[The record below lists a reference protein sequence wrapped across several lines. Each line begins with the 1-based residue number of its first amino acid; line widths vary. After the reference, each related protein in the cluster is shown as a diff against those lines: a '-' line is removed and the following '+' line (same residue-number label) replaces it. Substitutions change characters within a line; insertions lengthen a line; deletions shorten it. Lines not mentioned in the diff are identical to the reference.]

1 MRRSAILAVLCSSLV
16 LSAPAAA
23 APPTQ
28 ERETVDDAFTIP
40 AGELC
45 PFPVEFRAT
54 GRILVTTHFSRDGSV
69 DFISERPNI
78 RITLTNPANG
88 RFVTDRDVGL
98 DKNVFNPDGTSDV
111 LSTGIH
117 FRVKSPG
124 GGVIFRRI
132 GLQIIHLDENAE
144 VISIDIVGGNFDPFE
159 GADAIICG
167 ALA

>member
-1 MRRSAILAVLCSSLV
+1 MRV
-16 LSAPAAA
+16 P
-23 APPTQ
+23 
-28 ERETVDDAFTIP
+28 VDFH
-40 AGELC
+40 
-45 PFPVEFRAT
+45 AT
-54 GRILVTTHFSRDGSV
+54 GRVLVTTHFKPDGSV

-98 DKNVFNPDGTSDV
+98 DKSVFNPDGTSDA

-117 FRVKSPG
+117 FRTKSPG

-132 GLQIIHLDENAE
+132 GLQIIHFDENGE
-144 VISIDIVGGNFDPFE
+144 VISIEIVGGNFDPFDE
-159 GADAIICG
+159 AAEIVCR

>member
-1 MRRSAILAVLCSSLV
+1 MRRSAILALAASFALA
-16 LSAPAAA
+16 APAVA

-28 ERETVDDAFTIP
+28 ERIPIDDAFIIP

-45 PFPVEFRAT
+45 GFPVDFRAV
-54 GRILVTTHFSRDGSV
+54 GRVLVTTHFNPDGTV

-88 RFVTDRDVGL
+88 RFVTDRDIGL
-98 DKNVFNPDGTSDV
+98 DKQVFNPDGTSDV

-117 FRVKSPG
+117 FRTKSPD

-132 GLQIIHLDENAE
+132 GLQIIHLDENGE
-144 VISIDIVGGNFDPFE
+144 VISIEIVGGNFDPFE
-159 GADAIICG
+159 GFDVCPS
-167 ALA
+167 LA

>member
-1 MRRSAILAVLCSSLV
+1 VILAAAAASLAV
-16 LSAPAAA
+16 SAPAAA

-28 ERETVDDAFTIP
+28 ERVPVDDAFVIP

-45 PFPVEFRAT
+45 AFPVDVRAT
-54 GRILVTTHFSRDGSV
+54 GRVLVTTHFNRDGTV

-98 DKNVFNPDGTSDV
+98 DKLAFNPDGTSDA

-117 FRVKSPG
+117 FKVNSPG

-132 GLQIIHLDENAE
+132 GLQILHFDASGEL
-144 VISIDIVGGNFDPFE
+144 ISIEIVGANFDPFDE
-159 GADAIICG
+159 FAEIVCG
-167 ALA
+167 ALD